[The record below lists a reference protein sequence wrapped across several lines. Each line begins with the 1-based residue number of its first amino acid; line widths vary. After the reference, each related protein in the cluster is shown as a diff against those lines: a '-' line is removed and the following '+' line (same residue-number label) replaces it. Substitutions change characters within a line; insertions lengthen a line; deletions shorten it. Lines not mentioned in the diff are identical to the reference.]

1 MPGFEVFYMLLYMF
15 PTLRRLFARR
25 ISKPTASPS
34 LQAAPQDPEL
44 MAIVQKHVDTLL
56 AQGLGAETI
65 IKRSFGEEVMQKL
78 PTDPG
83 KAAQKDVKLS
93 DLNLNLDPKL
103 LAQLQ
108 ALSAKRA
115 KEAKSDTEA
124 RLSVPAATAELPSAY
139 KQSDID
145 KVTPT

>member
-1 MPGFEVFYMLLYMF
+1 MLLYMF

-25 ISKPTASPS
+25 IPKPQASPS
-34 LQAAPQDPEL
+34 LQEAPQDPEL

-56 AQGLGAETI
+56 AQGLSAETI
-65 IKRSFGEEVMQKL
+65 IKKSFGEEVMQKL

-83 KAAQKDVKLS
+83 KAVPKDVKLA

-108 ALSAKRA
+108 ALSAKRS

-124 RLSVPAATAELPSAY
+124 RLAVSAAPVELPTAY

-145 KVTPT
+145 KVTLT